1 MQKMTKKLYRSMTK
15 KMIGGVCGGLGV
27 YLDIDVT
34 VVRLIFVGIALMSAI
49 VPMVIFYLI
58 AWIVIP
64 VEEEKD
70 K

>member
-1 MQKMTKKLYRSMTK
+1 
-15 KMIGGVCGGLGV
+15 MIGGVCGGLGD
-27 YLDIDVT
+27 YLDVDVT
-34 VVRLIFVGIALMSAI
+34 VIRLIFVGIALLSAV

>member
-1 MQKMTKKLYRSMTK
+1 MAKKLYRSMTK
-15 KMIGGVCGGLGV
+15 KMIGGVCGGLGD
-27 YLDIDVT
+27 YLDVDVT
-34 VVRLIFVGIALMSAI
+34 VIRLIFVGIALLSAV